1 MNAYIL
7 HTAAVSSAEC
17 KWNVFILLCPPSPP
31 KTDGE
36 FLITPRAHS
45 TLLASIKRKTYVVLY
60 FYLLNGKIHSLQAT
74 RWVAFIT
81 ASEGRVAPLLAT
93 CQEAPI
99 STDGVA
105 VTSCL
110 VFGKCRV
117 QIFVLMLGISNKCLW
132 ALSPSPEFLGA
143 IAKSM
148 PSLGHNSFFPH
159 LSNSSFINYSIIWRQ
174 LFSVTENFMK

>member
-1 MNAYIL
+1 MKRIYSSLSPQSPQNRRWISYYPACTL
-7 HTAAVSSAEC
+7 HSSC
-17 KWNVFILLCPPSPP
+17 IHQTNDIRGP
-31 KTDGE
+31 
-36 FLITPRAHS
+36 
-45 TLLASIKRKTYVVLY
+45 Y